1 MIQIIIGTYISLV
14 MNTLKRMAVVL
25 IILSG
30 TAFFLKG
37 QTLKERID
45 QAKVV
50 KVYFKNA
57 DIVSKGDTRTQ
68 IGPTQ
73 YDSGCDNFKEKIPMP
88 VEYTNALK
96 QTIDLLNKGF
106 NTTAFVAGDF
116 SEIDNIPL
124 ASSGDL
130 NWLKLGQP
138 LAFYFSTSGAYY
150 IRKTTSTKERENTL
164 EIESYIYAFA
174 VDNGKLKNPLSKRI
188 SWGKSPKVKTDIC
201 EDYAWSVKTFPPS
214 SLADQFKKTL
224 DENITDLTT
233 REMAK
238 YDKASKKK

>member
-1 MIQIIIGTYISLV
+1 
-14 MNTLKRMAVVL
+14 MAVVL
-25 IILSG
+25 VLLSG
-30 TAFFLKG
+30 TAFFLSA

-57 DIVSKGDTRTQ
+57 DIVSKGNTQTEIGSTR
-68 IGPTQ
+68 
-73 YDSGCDNFKEKIPMP
+73 YESSCENFKETIPMP
-88 VEYTNALK
+88 AEYADALK

-124 ASSGDL
+124 AYNGDL

-150 IRKTTSTKERENTL
+150 IRRTTSTKERENTL

-174 VDNGKLKNPLSKRI
+174 VENGKLKNPLSKRI
-188 SWGKSPKVKTDIC
+188 TWGRSPKVKTDVC
-201 EDYAWSVKTFPPS
+201 EDYTWSVKTFPPS
-214 SLADQFKKTL
+214 SLADQFKKNL
-224 DENITDLTT
+224 EENITDLTT

-238 YDKASKKK
+238 YNKEMQKKK

>member
-1 MIQIIIGTYISLV
+1 
-14 MNTLKRMAVVL
+14 MAVVL
-25 IILSG
+25 VLLSG
-30 TAFFLKG
+30 TAFFLSG

-45 QAKVV
+45 LAKVV

-57 DIVSKGDTRTQ
+57 DIVSKGNTQTEIGSTRFES
-68 IGPTQ
+68 
-73 YDSGCDNFKEKIPMP
+73 DCENFKEKIPMP
-88 VEYTNALK
+88 AEYTDALK

-124 ASSGDL
+124 AYSGDL

-138 LAFYFSTSGAYY
+138 LVFYFSTSGAYY
-150 IRKTTSTKERENTL
+150 IRRTTSTKERENTL

-174 VDNGKLKNPLSKRI
+174 VDNGKLKNLLSTRI
-188 SWGKSPKVKTDIC
+188 TWGRSPKVKTEIC
-201 EDYAWSVKTFPPS
+201 TDYDWSVKTFPPS
-214 SLADQFKKTL
+214 SLADQFKTNL
-224 DENITDLTT
+224 TENITDLTT

-238 YDKASKKK
+238 YNKVMQKKK